1 MKLDTINV
9 IEYVNDSV
17 ISVTSFTDDKL
28 GNSEAEAIFRM
39 VAMAN
44 GMNMN
49 DADSFSEDG
58 YFEQGTYQ
66 VFLTHST

>member
-1 MKLDTINV
+1 MKLDTVNV
-9 IEYVNDSV
+9 IEVVDDSV
-17 ISVTSFTDDKL
+17 ISVTSFIDDKL

-39 VAMAN
+39 LAMAN